1 MAKTGNLHYATAGV
15 EGGWG
20 GPGTGLL
27 GVSQRRRTD
36 PVNWRVGLRAAG
48 TTLFRS
54 LPSTIKLPTPAGLW
68 QKQEICTTPQREW
81 RVGGGVPERAC
92 WGFPN
97 AVGRT
102 QSIGGWACGLPEQPC
117 SALCPLQLSCPPQR
131 GLWQK
136 QEICTTPQREWRVGG
151 GVPER
156 ACWGFPNAVGRT
168 QSIGGWA
175 CGLPEQPCSALCPL
189 QLSCPPQRE
198 YGKNRKSA
206 LRHSGSGGWVGG
218 VPERACW
225 GFPNAVGRT
234 QSIGGWACGLPEQPC
249 SALCPLQ
256 LSCPPQRDYGKNR
269 KSALRHSG
277 SGGWVGGPGTGLLG
291 VSQRRRTDPV
301 NWRVGLRAAGTTLF
315 RSFRANL
322 H

>member
-20 GPGTGLL
+20 GPRTGLL

-54 LPSTIKLPTPAGLW
+54 LPSTIKLPTPA
-68 QKQEICTTPQREW
+68 
-81 RVGGGVPERAC
+81 
-92 WGFPN
+92 
-97 AVGRT
+97 
-102 QSIGGWACGLPEQPC
+102 
-117 SALCPLQLSCPPQR
+117 

>member
-131 GLWQK
+131 
-136 QEICTTPQREWRVGG
+136 
-151 GVPER
+151 
-156 ACWGFPNAVGRT
+156 
-168 QSIGGWA
+168 
-175 CGLPEQPCSALCPL
+175 
-189 QLSCPPQRE
+189 
-198 YGKNRKSA
+198 
-206 LRHSGSGGWVGG
+206 
-218 VPERACW
+218 
-225 GFPNAVGRT
+225 
-234 QSIGGWACGLPEQPC
+234 
-249 SALCPLQ
+249 
-256 LSCPPQRDYGKNR
+256 DYGKNR

-277 SGGWVGGPGTGLLG
+277 SGGWVGGSRNGPVGGFPTPSDGPSQLEGGLAG
-291 VSQRRRTDPV
+291 CRNNPV
-301 NWRVGLRAAGTTLF
+301 PLF
-315 RSFRANL
+315 ALYN
-322 H
+322 